1 MLDIKTTPLN
11 TWKRPRMLPGVS
23 QIENRVEPSKFTLG
37 FWWLISVLFNQ
48 VTLFIT
54 SLVLFITT
62 ALLATTVTRLQ
73 SESFLRGSLAGDV
86 LSVIVPI
93 CQIGAFILI
102 LIQAVAS
109 KRESLTNSDN
119 KTKRDRFIGVLGAI
133 LLAFALSNLVVK
145 VDNLFSLKSVGGI
158 GVLAATLAMLATG
171 RETEVTGFKKPWL
184 TVGLSLILVTY
195 LLVIALPQQLLFVFS
210 VPLCF
215 LGLMSTALVFN
226 SLPRLKGSSKVIKYF
241 FSWLLALTIVIAAV
255 YYSNAE
261 VLAQEKLKSYPQNLQ
276 YIVKVTDKFQDL
288 PQPEIKGQAIK
299 GYLEQNQV
307 EVLIVP
313 YNFYKKARREETSLI
328 PLTKRYEAVFIYPSE
343 RTSWQKQIEGKDI
356 LDLPGEKVH
365 LQFIFDNNGPL
376 LNSGSSQTVL
386 VISDQDFHAMQL
398 KQKEPLLEIGLW
410 QDALLATQAEKML
423 QTAREKGLE
432 LNVSS
437 NQDLINK
444 IVSTKKITWL
454 LVAVAVMTLFLFLSS
469 VAILNRLTEGK
480 KQLGG
485 AIALLGLSL
494 LEASAMINTYAKFM
508 NLTTWPSLLIGSV
521 GFLLALWGLIWLDVR
536 IKRLKVN

>member
-11 TWKRPRMLPGVS
+11 TWKHPRMLPGVS

-48 VTLFIT
+48 ATLFVT

-62 ALLATTVTRLQ
+62 TLLATTVTRLH
-73 SESFLRGSLAGDV
+73 SESFLKGSLGGDV

-93 CQIGAFILI
+93 YQISAFLLI
-102 LIQAVAS
+102 LIQATAS
-109 KRESLTNSDN
+109 KRENATNSDN
-119 KTKRDRFIGVLGAI
+119 TKRDRFIGVLGVI
-133 LLAFALSNLVVK
+133 LLAFSISNLVVEVK
-145 VDNLFSLKSVGGI
+145 NIFSLESVGGV
-158 GVLAATLAMLATG
+158 GVLAATLAMLVTR
-171 RETEVTGFKKPWL
+171 RETAVTGIKKTWL
-184 TVGLSLILVTY
+184 GVGLSLTLVTY
-195 LLVIALPQQLLFVFS
+195 LLVIILPQQLLFVFS

-215 LGLMSTALVFN
+215 LGLMSTALVFY
-226 SLPRLKGSSKVIKYF
+226 SLPRLKGSSKIIKYLF
-241 FSWLLALTIVIAAV
+241 TWLLALTIVIAAV
-255 YYSNAE
+255 YYSNTEA
-261 VLAQEKLKSYPQNLQ
+261 LAQEKLKSYPQNLQ
-276 YIVKVTDKFQDL
+276 YIVKVSEKLQDL

-313 YNFYKKARREETSLI
+313 YSFYKKARSEETSLI
-328 PLTKRYEAVFIYPSE
+328 PLTKRYEAIFIYPSE

-376 LNSGSSQTVL
+376 LNNGSSQTVL

-423 QTAREKGLE
+423 QIAREKGLE

-469 VAILNRLTEGK
+469 VAFFKRHREGK
-480 KQLGG
+480 RELGG
-485 AIALLGLSL
+485 AIALLGLTL
-494 LEASAMINTYAKFM
+494 LEASAMLNAYAKLM
-508 NLTTWPSLLIGSV
+508 NLTASSSLLIGMV
-521 GFLLALWGLIWLDVR
+521 GFLLAFWGLIWLDVR
-536 IKRLKVN
+536 IKRLKVS